1 MKSFK
6 TSALLVA
13 TILAGC
19 GPLDPTGADPTT
31 EATEPTDVA
40 QAALST
46 RVAADLTF
54 IRQEEKLARDVYLAL
69 NERWGQPIFSNIAAS
84 EQQHMDVMASLLS
97 KYRLSDPVAGAARGV
112 FIDPLLQ
119 GLYAEL
125 VARGQTSLV
134 EALKVGADIEDL
146 DIVDIRTRLGSN
158 PPKDVTN
165 AYQNLMKASRNHLR
179 KFVGQLTSNGGTYAP
194 TYLTLEEYQQIIS
207 TPNER
212 GPY

>member
-1 MKSFK
+1 MRSAK
-6 TSALLVA
+6 TVSLLVA
-13 TILAGC
+13 VTLAAC
-19 GPLDPTGADPTT
+19 GPMDPTDSGSTA
-31 EATEPTDVA
+31 EATDVA
-40 QAALST
+40 QAALSA

-69 NERWGQPIFSNIAAS
+69 GEKWGLPIFSNITQS

-97 KYRLSDPVAGAARGV
+97 KYRLADPVAGAGRGV
-112 FIDPLLQ
+112 FVDPLLKS
-119 GLYAEL
+119 LYGEL

-179 KFVGQLTSNGGTYAP
+179 NFVRQITANGGTYSP

>member
-1 MKSFK
+1 MLKALK
-6 TSALLVA
+6 TAMLLVA
-13 TILAGC
+13 PILAGC
-19 GPLDPTGADPTT
+19 GPSDSADPGSTS
-31 EATEPTDVA
+31 EATDVA
-40 QAALST
+40 EASLST

-69 NERWGQPIFSNIAAS
+69 SEKWGLPIFSNISRS

-97 KYRLSDPVAGAARGV
+97 RYRLADPVAGAGRGV
-112 FIDPLLQ
+112 FVDPLLQ
-119 GLYAEL
+119 GLYVDL

-146 DIVDIRTRLGSN
+146 DIVDIRTRLGSS
-158 PPKDVTN
+158 PPRDVVN
-165 AYQNLMKASRNHLR
+165 SYQNLMKASRNHLR
-179 KFVGQLTSNGGTYAP
+179 NFVGQLTGMGGTYTP